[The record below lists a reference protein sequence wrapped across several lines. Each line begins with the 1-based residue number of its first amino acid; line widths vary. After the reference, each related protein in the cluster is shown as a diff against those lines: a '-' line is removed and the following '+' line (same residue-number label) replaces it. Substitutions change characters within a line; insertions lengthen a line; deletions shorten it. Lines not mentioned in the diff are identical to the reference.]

1 MYVGQGAC
9 LSQEHNQILQVVT
22 GWEAE
27 DSWADPAFP
36 SLLSQPPS
44 SRVQLPRHQ
53 LLETQWA
60 ASSLLP
66 NLRMPVGC
74 TPLDRTGQS
83 RSRPLCGL
91 HGLPASGHLLLSA
104 SSDPVSCQA
113 LCSVHTVLRPRPD
126 TLGLG
131 GTLSYG
137 GQTLWGY
144 WGGHSRAGPL
154 RILPLRNT
162 CDCCSGTQLL
172 CAQHMLEASH
182 ASCVVI
188 SSQRGAHMP
197 RTPFSKKYQP
207 FGKGGL
213 LQTVPGTGSSVTKLT
228 PPASSVEQLRN
239 FIPYWKNDTC
249 F

>member
-1 MYVGQGAC
+1 M
-9 LSQEHNQILQVVT
+9 
-22 GWEAE
+22 
-27 DSWADPAFP
+27 
-36 SLLSQPPS
+36 
-44 SRVQLPRHQ
+44 
-53 LLETQWA
+53 
-60 ASSLLP
+60 
-66 NLRMPVGC
+66 GC

-83 RSRPLCGL
+83 RSRPPCSL
-91 HGLPASGHLLLSA
+91 HGLPASGHPLLSA
-104 SSDPVSCQA
+104 FFSLPFRPPQA

-137 GQTLWGY
+137 GQTLWGC

-154 RILPLRNT
+154 RFLPLRNNA

-182 ASCVVI
+182 TSCIVF

-213 LQTVPGTGSSVTKLT
+213 LRAEPGTGSSVTKLT
-228 PPASSVEQLRN
+228 PPASSVEQLSIILPVRN
-239 FIPYWKNDTC
+239 LIPYWKNDTC